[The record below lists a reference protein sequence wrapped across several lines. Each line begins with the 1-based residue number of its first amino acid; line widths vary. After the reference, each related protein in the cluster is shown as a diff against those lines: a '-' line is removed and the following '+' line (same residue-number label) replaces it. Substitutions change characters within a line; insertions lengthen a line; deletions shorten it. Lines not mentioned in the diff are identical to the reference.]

1 MVAASRELTFSLAHP
16 SRMAISDLTWAYLA
30 MAENPPFLDHFPMV
44 FHLFFVF
51 FTFFCTFTLGIR
63 RVVIWNTHTKNGER
77 NLRNW

>member
-44 FHLFFVF
+44 FHLFLF
-51 FTFFCTFTLGIR
+51 FSHFSVHLP
-63 RVVIWNTHTKNGER
+63 
-77 NLRNW
+77 